1 MSKPA
6 CADCA
11 NSLAGHFLPTRNGTS
26 GNRRQRVLSNGIEYH
41 RREVGNTRNLFRA
54 SVSKI
59 EKLGLRLRA
68 IYVYD
73 RSGLRIVKVNILQNS
88 TSARSSRTAPWAPLL
103 GIVVLFGLLPCSAQ
117 ALPQFLVIVKTTYA
131 VKSGGTIDAK
141 RCGICHIDVGGGGA
155 VNPYGKDV
163 KSFLKASSSQTLT
176 STGLH
181 SLDAKDSDG
190 DGFAN
195 IDEFQADTLPG
206 DSLSHPMKKA
216 SLSVREVAAEGELSP
231 FDIKAALFAKNAQHP
246 VLVHFPIAL
255 FMISLL
261 FDVLGAWKKNPALR
275 TTATYNLIAAAFGG
289 LFAVTTGII
298 AWQWQYGGAELKGNL
313 RLHLILGVV
322 TTGLLFVL
330 WTVRSQQMKR
340 PNVTAGR
347 VYFVL
352 SLIALVLIAL
362 TGHIGGILSGVVQG
376 AQ

>member
-1 MSKPA
+1 
-6 CADCA
+6 
-11 NSLAGHFLPTRNGTS
+11 
-26 GNRRQRVLSNGIEYH
+26 
-41 RREVGNTRNLFRA
+41 
-54 SVSKI
+54 
-59 EKLGLRLRA
+59 
-68 IYVYD
+68 
-73 RSGLRIVKVNILQNS
+73 VKVNIVQNS
-88 TSARSSRTAPWAPLL
+88 TSAHSSCTAPWAPLL
-103 GIVVLFGLLPCSAQ
+103 GIVVFFGLFPCSAH
-117 ALPQFLVIVKTTYA
+117 AFPQFLAVVKTTYT
-131 VKSGGTIDAK
+131 VKAGGTIDAK
-141 RCGICHIDVGGGGA
+141 RCGVCHIDIAGGGTL
-155 VNPYGKDV
+155 NPYGKDV
-163 KSFLKASSSQTLT
+163 KSFLKASPTQPLNSS
-176 STGLH
+176 GLH

-206 DSLSHPMKKA
+206 DPLNHPMKKA
-216 SLSVREVAAEGELSP
+216 NLPVREVAPEGELSP
-231 FDIKAALFAKNAQHP
+231 FDIKAALFAKDAQHP

-289 LFAVTTGII
+289 LFAVITGII

-313 RLHLILGVV
+313 RLHLILGIV

-330 WTVRSQQMKR
+330 WIVRARQVKR
-340 PNVTAGR
+340 PKVPVGR